1 MFCGQTSC
9 ECEDNFPAVHS
20 SGTAAGS
27 LSNSGTDAD
36 WHCTWDESNETIQRL
51 LCTTQKGKYLTIT
64 VIVHSLKCFLYDK
77 QLFSFLLLKKKTGRE
92 VRWSWLRVGIL
103 ESIGNL
109 GLNNFDSDDD

>member
-36 WHCTWDESNETIQRL
+36 WHCAWDESNETI
-51 LCTTQKGKYLTIT
+51 
-64 VIVHSLKCFLYDK
+64 
-77 QLFSFLLLKKKTGRE
+77 
-92 VRWSWLRVGIL
+92 
-103 ESIGNL
+103 
-109 GLNNFDSDDD
+109 

>member
-36 WHCTWDESNETIQRL
+36 WHCAWDESNETIQRL
-51 LCTTQKGKYLTIT
+51 LRTTQKGKYLSIT
-64 VIVHSLKCFLYDK
+64 VNIHSLKCFFLNNK
-77 QLFSFLLLKKKTGRE
+77 QLFLFFYSKR
-92 VRWSWLRVGIL
+92 RL
-103 ESIGNL
+103 EGKSG
-109 GLNNFDSDDD
+109 GHGYAWAF